1 MKTMMNNIIRDTEAQ
16 LLVALM
22 ISTYIIY
29 DLKDSILWLVIL
41 LIWFI
46 NFALRASYL
55 SVKATGGDA
64 NGE

>member
-46 NFALRASYL
+46 NFVLRASYL